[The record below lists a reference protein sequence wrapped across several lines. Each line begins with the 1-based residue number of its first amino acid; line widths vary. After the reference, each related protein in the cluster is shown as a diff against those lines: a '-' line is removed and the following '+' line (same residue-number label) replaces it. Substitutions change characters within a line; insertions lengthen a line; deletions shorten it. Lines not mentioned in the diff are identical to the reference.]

1 MKSRSKIICSVL
13 LLSLFAPVFN
23 IFAFETDQYNLPT
36 VPLADIGDEV
46 SEYVEGH
53 IQKAFEK
60 LNEKIVRSEA
70 CLANR
75 AKDCDSAEKETAKL
89 AELRS
94 EDELV
99 EAVFRPLGGGVPP
112 FTNSGSFM
120 EKHDFTAQPARFK
133 ASFSDSIYQGV
144 PTSYFT
150 ISDTVRI
157 YGYEFGTD
165 KIAHIFQQ
173 GFTYYKMYEKA
184 IAKGLPPEDA
194 AQKAIKYGKK
204 TEATYYG
211 YLVSGVYSNGDLAA
225 NYAGMKFYQNLLHE
239 TKIGDETLP
248 PILKLVEGR
257 WKFNENIVPRDAV
270 LKPFV
275 SNHFNEAHNPSVYFK
290 LFWLDS
296 SVRKT
301 VKKQSCPGWRNQFPE
316 MKKADFEEITSGLKL
331 WHGEDYGHKESKRFI
346 TIANSCFESDK
357 ADGKTK

>member
-1 MKSRSKIICSVL
+1 MKSHSKIICSVL
-13 LLSLFAPVFN
+13 FLSLFAPSFN

-46 SEYVEGH
+46 SEYVEGN
-53 IQKAFEK
+53 IQKAFEI
-60 LNEKIVRSEA
+60 LNEKIARSEA
-70 CLANR
+70 CLANKS
-75 AKDCDSAEKETAKL
+75 KDCDSPEKEKARL

-94 EDELV
+94 EDTLIK
-99 EAVFRPLGGGVPP
+99 AIFSPLGGGLPP
-112 FTNSGSFM
+112 FTSSDSFM
-120 EKHDFTAQPARFK
+120 EKHEFKVQPARFK
-133 ASFSDSIYQGV
+133 ARFSDSIYQGV

-150 ISDTVRI
+150 ISDTVHL

-184 IAKGLPPEDA
+184 IAIGLSPENA
-194 AQKAIKYGKK
+194 ARKAIKYGKK

-211 YLVSGVYSNGDLAA
+211 YFVSGVYSNGDLAA
-225 NYAGMKFYQNLLHE
+225 NFAGMRFYQNLLHE
-239 TKIGDETLP
+239 VKIGDETRP
-248 PILKLVEGR
+248 PILKLDEGR
-257 WKFNENIVPRDAV
+257 WKFNENIDAREAV

-301 VKKQSCPGWRNQFPE
+301 VKSQSCNGWRARFPE
-316 MKKADFEEITSGLKL
+316 LNQTDYEEITNGLKL
-331 WHGEDYGHKESKRFI
+331 WHGEDYGRKESNRFI
-346 TIANSCFESDK
+346 TIANSCFDSDNAK
-357 ADGKTK
+357 